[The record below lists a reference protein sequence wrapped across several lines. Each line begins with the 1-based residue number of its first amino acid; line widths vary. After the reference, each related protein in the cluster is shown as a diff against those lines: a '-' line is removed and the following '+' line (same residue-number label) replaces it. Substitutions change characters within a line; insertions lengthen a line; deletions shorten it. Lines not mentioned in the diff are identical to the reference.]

1 MDKLFT
7 AAQFYNSELNGRNF
21 HLKAGKKGNVIEFD
35 IKFTSEH
42 FHHLA
47 GLHKLKD
54 LTRVQGNK
62 AYIFNR
68 VSNGKITIDDIKKS
82 EFFSEIENRL
92 NNFYKIK
99 EALYGKELMIK
110 SLHGEF
116 NSIQADF
123 MLTKTDKNYGYA
135 HLFLI
140 NKNEAI
146 TVPVTFIVHPN
157 NDYLKNN
164 SERWTVLSVEEV
176 RRAKESSGNCGAAPD
191 AKKTKKLK

>member
-1 MDKLFT
+1 MDKLLT

-21 HLKAGKKGNVIEFD
+21 HLKAGKKGNIIEFD

-54 LTRVQGNK
+54 LTQVQGKK

-68 VSNGKITIDDIKKS
+68 ILNGKITIDDIKKS
-82 EFFSEIENRL
+82 EFFPEIENRL
-92 NNFYKIK
+92 NNFCEIK

-146 TVPVTFIVHPN
+146 TVPVTVIVHPN

-164 SERWTVLSVEEV
+164 PERWTVLSVEEV
-176 RRAKESSGNCGAAPD
+176 QRVEQKAQGTAAQLPTQ
-191 AKKTKKLK
+191 KKRKN

>member
-1 MDKLFT
+1 MDKLLT

-21 HLKAGKKGNVIEFD
+21 HLKAGKKGNIIEFD

-54 LTRVQGNK
+54 LTQVQGNK
-62 AYIFNR
+62 TYIFKK
-68 VSNGKITIDDIKKS
+68 VLNGKITVDDIQKS
-82 EFFSEIENRL
+82 DFFSDIENRL
-92 NNFYKIK
+92 NNFCEIK

-110 SLHGEF
+110 SLRGEF

-164 SERWTVLSVEEV
+164 PEKWTVLSVEEV
-176 RRAKESSGNCGAAPD
+176 KRAEKTVPRTASQSTTQ
-191 AKKTKKLK
+191 KKTNK